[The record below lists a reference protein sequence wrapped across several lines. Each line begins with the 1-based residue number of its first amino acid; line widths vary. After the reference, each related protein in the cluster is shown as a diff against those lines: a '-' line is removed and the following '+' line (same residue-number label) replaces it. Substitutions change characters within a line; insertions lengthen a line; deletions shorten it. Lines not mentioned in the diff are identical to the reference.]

1 MTCRTVPMSPS
12 LCTCGVVLDIT
23 VFHGDDD
30 IGNDLCPTCSGC
42 GCEPNERKNMT
53 PDQIK
58 ALPVGS
64 VVLDHRGCAWQKHPD
79 GGWVARFDDHTT
91 GALADDER
99 LVLIHDPSAAPEPD
113 HSMCARLVPND
124 DCAYGSDLRWALQSP
139 SGEVLTQFRATDG
152 GARRLG
158 YAIPEPEPTV
168 VERAAKVLSQL
179 LKSENDESPFGSAA
193 AQALAD
199 AGLLKEDSHG

>member
-1 MTCRTVPMSPS
+1 MSPS
-12 LCTCGVVLDIT
+12 LCTCGAVLDIT
-23 VFHGDDD
+23 QWHDDDD
-30 IGNDLCPTCSGC
+30 IGNPLCPTCSGC

-113 HSMCARLVPND
+113 HSMCARLVPGT
-124 DCAYGSDLRWALQSP
+124 GSHSWDLKTPNGKLIDYF
-139 SGEVLTQFRATDG
+139 GDEK
-152 GARRLG
+152 ARDQG

-168 VERAAKVLSQL
+168 MERAADVIA
-179 LKSENDESPFGSAA
+179 EDIGRHDNAERI

-199 AGLLKEDSHG
+199 AGLLVRDGEQ

>member
-1 MTCRTVPMSPS
+1 MTACQDSTI
-12 LCTCGVVLDIT
+12 D
-23 VFHGDDD
+23 FHDVAHEPAAVA
-30 IGNDLCPTCSGC
+30 LCPTCSGC

-168 VERAAKVLSQL
+168 VERAAKVLADVDNSGVVTSWHIG
-179 LKSENDESPFGSAA
+179 KAER
-193 AQALAD
+193 LAER
-199 AGLLKEDSHG
+199 GLLVRDGEQ

>member
-1 MTCRTVPMSPS
+1 
-12 LCTCGVVLDIT
+12 
-23 VFHGDDD
+23 
-30 IGNDLCPTCSGC
+30 
-42 GCEPNERKNMT
+42 MT

-113 HSMCARLVPND
+113 HSMCARLVEYDTYEDGRRRWRLQHPDHVWVGYLD
-124 DCAYGSDLRWALQSP
+124 DDTARLR
-139 SGEVLTQFRATDG
+139 
-152 GARRLG
+152 G
-158 YAIPEPEPTV
+158 YAIPEPEPSV
-168 VERAAKVLSQL
+168 VERAAEVLNHVDL
-179 LKSENDESPFGSAA
+179 RGNDLGTVFAE
-193 AQALAD
+193 ALDA
-199 AGLLKEDSHG
+199 AGLLVKDGEQ

>member
-1 MTCRTVPMSPS
+1 MTCPRVRVVPPS
-12 LCTCGVVLDIT
+12 CTCGVVLDIT
-23 VFHGDDD
+23 VFHGEDD

-99 LVLIHDPSAAPEPD
+99 LVLIHDPSATPEPD
-113 HSMCARLVPND
+113 HSMCARLVPQDSRTHEWVLIHPNGNRF
-124 DCAYGSDLRWALQSP
+124 YGYTAD
-139 SGEVLTQFRATDG
+139 EVRSH
-152 GARRLG
+152 G
-158 YAIPEPEPTV
+158 YAIPETEPTV
-168 VERAAKVLSQL
+168 VERAAKVIHDTGGGTPLMH
-179 LKSENDESPFGSAA
+179 AR
-193 AQALAD
+193 ALAE